1 MTYLYNMKK
10 NRKVI
15 IRINESQLEKII
27 AEAKKN
33 EVNKSTLLREILD
46 DHFKQISSE
55 NVIDK
60 FIPKKDNNQ

>member
-15 IRINESQLEKII
+15 IRITESQLEKII

-33 EVNKSTLLREILD
+33 EVNKSTLLREVLD

-55 NVIDK
+55 NVINK

>member
-1 MTYLYNMKK
+1 MKK

-15 IRINESQLEKII
+15 IRITESQLEKII

-33 EVNKSTLLREILD
+33 EVNKSTLLREVLD

-55 NVIDK
+55 NVINK

>member
-1 MTYLYNMKK
+1 MKK

-15 IRINESQLEKII
+15 IRITESQLEKII
-27 AEAKKN
+27 AEAKKK
-33 EVNKSTLLREILD
+33 EVNKSTLLREVLD
-46 DHFKQISSE
+46 DHYKQISSE

>member
-1 MTYLYNMKK
+1 MKK

-15 IRINESQLEKII
+15 IRITEYQLEKII

-33 EVNKSTLLREILD
+33 EVNKSTLLREVLD

-55 NVIDK
+55 NVMNK
-60 FIPKKDNNQ
+60 FIPKKNNNQ

>member
-1 MTYLYNMKK
+1 MKK

-15 IRINESQLEKII
+15 IRITESQLEKII

-33 EVNKSTLLREILD
+33 DVNKSKLLRGVLD
-46 DHFKQISSE
+46 DHFKQFSSE
-55 NVIDK
+55 NVINK

>member
-1 MTYLYNMKK
+1 MKK

-15 IRINESQLEKII
+15 IRITESQLEKII

-33 EVNKSTLLREILD
+33 EVNKSTFLREVLD

-55 NVIDK
+55 NVINK

>member
-55 NVIDK
+55 NVINK

>member
-1 MTYLYNMKK
+1 MKK

-15 IRINESQLEKII
+15 IRITESQLEKII

-33 EVNKSTLLREILD
+33 EVNKSSLLREILD

-55 NVIDK
+55 NVMNK
-60 FIPKKDNNQ
+60 FIQKKDNNQ

>member
-1 MTYLYNMKK
+1 MKK

-33 EVNKSTLLREILD
+33 EVNKSTLLREVLD

-55 NVIDK
+55 NVTSK

>member
-1 MTYLYNMKK
+1 MKK
-10 NRKVI
+10 NRKI
-15 IRINESQLEKII
+15 MIRINESQLEKII

-33 EVNKSTLLREILD
+33 EVNKSTLLREVLD

-55 NVIDK
+55 NVINK

>member
-1 MTYLYNMKK
+1 MKK

-15 IRINESQLEKII
+15 IRITESQLEKII

-33 EVNKSTLLREILD
+33 EVNKSTLLREVLD
-46 DHFKQISSE
+46 NHFKQISSE
-55 NVIDK
+55 NVINK

>member
-1 MTYLYNMKK
+1 MKK

-15 IRINESQLEKII
+15 ILINESQLEKII

-33 EVNKSTLLREILD
+33 EVNKSTLLREVLD

-55 NVIDK
+55 NVINK

>member
-10 NRKVI
+10 NRKI
-15 IRINESQLEKII
+15 MIRINESQLEKII

-33 EVNKSTLLREILD
+33 EVNKSTLLREVLD

-55 NVIDK
+55 NVINK

>member
-1 MTYLYNMKK
+1 MKK

-15 IRINESQLEKII
+15 IRITESQLEKII

-33 EVNKSTLLREILD
+33 EVNKSTLLREVLD